1 MALTRRPGGLLKKL
15 SVTTVAEY
23 LASLPADRREPLQA
37 LRKLINKHLP
47 KGYKEAF
54 AWGMITWSVPLEVYP
69 DTYNGQP
76 LCYASLG
83 SQKNHMALYLM
94 SAYMESPQQKRLV
107 AGFKAAGKKLDMGK
121 ACIRF
126 KSLDDLPL
134 DVIAEVAGAVPMKA
148 FVEMAKS
155 ARAGR

>member
-1 MALTRRPGGLLKKL
+1 MKKT
-15 SVTTVAEY
+15 SITSVAEY
-23 LASLPADRREPLQA
+23 LESLPADRRAAIQA
-37 LRKLINKHLP
+37 LRKLINQHLP
-47 KGYKEAF
+47 KGYRESF

-94 SAYMESPQQKRLV
+94 SAYMDSPQQKRLA

-134 DVIAEVAGAVPMKA
+134 DVVAEVAGALPMKA
-148 FVEMAKS
+148 FVEAAKQV
-155 ARAGR
+155 RAGRK